1 MKNSSIIS
9 LQFVVSFPGLVLIP
23 HLQFPPL
30 SFLSE
35 KCLQNTSLAAPGALT
50 HRMQRHTARKIK
62 NGHQGAPNWPMW
74 SGKGSH
80 PKLLATP
87 NNFCKYVSQYEH
99 SF

>member
-50 HRMQRHTARKIK
+50 HRMQRHTVFKISK
-62 NGHQGAPNWPMW
+62 WPTGFGNGSNHRLLGAPNY
-74 SGKGSH
+74 
-80 PKLLATP
+80 
-87 NNFCKYVSQYEH
+87 FC
-99 SF
+99 